1 MRSMWKGSISF
12 GLVTIP
18 VKLYTATEQKDITFR
33 QVHREDGGRIRFRR
47 VCSLDGE
54 EVPYEDIAKGF
65 ELPSGEIVVLTD
77 DDMADLP
84 LPTLRSIEVLY
95 FAPETDIDP
104 ILLSRSYFVEPENS
118 GARAYV
124 LLRDA
129 MERSGKVAVVQVAL
143 RQRES
148 LAALRSR
155 DGVLV
160 LETLLWPDEV
170 RVPDFGF
177 LDQDINVRTQEL
189 KMAASLIDTMTE
201 DFDPS
206 AFKDAYREALEALV
220 QAKIEGNEVVR
231 PAGGFSSE
239 KPGGPADL
247 TETLRASVAAAKANR
262 AKDDKEASGAKR
274 AIRAGIDSI
283 EHGSFLDEEAL
294 DMMKQRGTY
303 YVPTLMAAQGL
314 KERLTDGYLPPA
326 VASKARQAMAA
337 LDETVRKAIAKGVRI
352 AVGTDATVYPHGRN
366 TEEFHLLVDLGMK
379 PVAALKAGTSVDA
392 ELLGIADRV
401 GTLEVG
407 KLADIVA
414 CPGNPV
420 ENIRQVEKIG
430 FVMKEGVVVRSSR

>member
-1 MRSMWKGSISF
+1 MEGSISF
-12 GLVTIP
+12 GLSTIP

-104 ILLSRSYFVEPENS
+104 ILLARSYFVEPENS
-118 GARAYV
+118 GTRAYV

-177 LDQDINVRTQEL
+177 LGQDINVRTQEL
-189 KMAASLIDTMTE
+189 KMAASLIDSMSQ
-201 DFDPS
+201 DFDPETHH
-206 AFKDAYREALEALV
+206 DGYREALTELVEAKV
-220 QAKIEGNEVVR
+220 EGRDVIQPR
-231 PAGGFSSE
+231 DGKA
-239 KPGGPADL
+239 AD
-247 TETLRASVAAAKANR
+247 
-262 AKDDKEASGAKR
+262 
-274 AIRAGIDSI
+274 
-283 EHGSFLDEEAL
+283 DEPVS
-294 DMMKQRGTY
+294 R
-303 YVPTLMAAQGL
+303 PTLKASIAETKDSAQ
-314 KERLTDGYLPPA
+314 DG
-326 VASKARQAMAA
+326 Q
-337 LDETVRKAIAKGVRI
+337 D
-352 AVGTDATVYPHGRN
+352 H
-366 TEEFHLLVDLGMK
+366 
-379 PVAALKAGTSVDA
+379 
-392 ELLGIADRV
+392 
-401 GTLEVG
+401 
-407 KLADIVA
+407 
-414 CPGNPV
+414 
-420 ENIRQVEKIG
+420 
-430 FVMKEGVVVRSSR
+430 

>member
-104 ILLSRSYFVEPENS
+104 ILLARSYFVEPENS

-148 LAALRSR
+148 LAAMRSR

-189 KMAASLIDTMTE
+189 KMAASLIDSMSQ
-201 DFDPS
+201 DFDPE
-206 AFKDAYREALEALV
+206 AHHDGYREALTELVEAKVEGRDVIQPQNGKAADDEPVSLADALKASIAA
-220 QAKIEGNEVVR
+220 AKDGR
-231 PAGGFSSE
+231 PGRAGAGGPRKAASPSKTGRTT
-239 KPGGPADL
+239 KP
-247 TETLRASVAAAKANR
+247 AAAKA
-262 AKDDKEASGAKR
+262 AAD
-274 AIRAGIDSI
+274 
-283 EHGSFLDEEAL
+283 DEE
-294 DMMKQRGTY
+294 Q
-303 YVPTLMAAQGL
+303 AAPD
-314 KERLTDGYLPPA
+314 RRRTRRR
-326 VASKARQAMAA
+326 ASA
-337 LDETVRKAIAKGVRI
+337 
-352 AVGTDATVYPHGRN
+352 
-366 TEEFHLLVDLGMK
+366 
-379 PVAALKAGTSVDA
+379 
-392 ELLGIADRV
+392 
-401 GTLEVG
+401 
-407 KLADIVA
+407 
-414 CPGNPV
+414 
-420 ENIRQVEKIG
+420 
-430 FVMKEGVVVRSSR
+430 

>member
-77 DDMADLP
+77 EDMADLP

-95 FAPETDIDP
+95 FAPESDIDP

-177 LDQDINVRTQEL
+177 LGQDINVRTQEL
-189 KMAASLIDTMTE
+189 KMAASLIDSMSQ
-201 DFDPS
+201 DFDPE
-206 AFKDAYREALEALV
+206 AHHDGYREALTELVEAKVEGRDVIQPQNGKAADDEPVSLADALKASIAA
-220 QAKIEGNEVVR
+220 AKDGQSGR
-231 PAGGFSSE
+231 AGGPRKTASPSKTGRTA
-239 KPGGPADL
+239 KP
-247 TETLRASVAAAKANR
+247 AAAKA
-262 AKDDKEASGAKR
+262 AD
-274 AIRAGIDSI
+274 
-283 EHGSFLDEEAL
+283 DEEQAAPG
-294 DMMKQRGTY
+294 QRRT
-303 YVPTLMAAQGL
+303 
-314 KERLTDGYLPPA
+314 RRR
-326 VASKARQAMAA
+326 ASA
-337 LDETVRKAIAKGVRI
+337 
-352 AVGTDATVYPHGRN
+352 
-366 TEEFHLLVDLGMK
+366 
-379 PVAALKAGTSVDA
+379 
-392 ELLGIADRV
+392 
-401 GTLEVG
+401 
-407 KLADIVA
+407 
-414 CPGNPV
+414 
-420 ENIRQVEKIG
+420 
-430 FVMKEGVVVRSSR
+430 